1 MNPFPTEDGWQFYDT
16 SKTSAEIVTG
26 LYQAI
31 YEAAKKHHTLIMGCN
46 TIGHLG
52 AGLMQL
58 QRTGDDTSGI
68 TWERTKKMGVNTL
81 AFCLPQHGTF
91 FDVDADCVGITGS
104 IPWSLNRQWADVV
117 AESGTSLFVSAK
129 PGVLTAEENEE
140 LHQIMLKASRQD
152 HHKIP
157 LDWEETDC
165 PEVWGDEEE
174 EVEYNWYE
182 EAGPVAKGND
192 QLYHAYI
199 PLS

>member
-1 MNPFPTEDGWQFYDT
+1 MNPFPTEDGWHFYDT

-31 YEAAKKHHTLIMGCN
+31 YETAKKHHTLIMGCN

-91 FDVDADCVGITGS
+91 FDIDADCVGIMGP

-129 PGVLTAEENEE
+129 PGVLSRRKRRTAPDHDKSFPAGSSQNPVR
-140 LHQIMLKASRQD
+140 LGRNRLPGSMGRRRGRSRIQ
-152 HHKIP
+152 
-157 LDWEETDC
+157 LVRRSRTDR
-165 PEVWGDEEE
+165 
-174 EVEYNWYE
+174 
-182 EAGPVAKGND
+182 KGK
-192 QLYHAYI
+192 
-199 PLS
+199 

>member
-1 MNPFPTEDGWQFYDT
+1 
-16 SKTSAEIVTG
+16 
-26 LYQAI
+26 
-31 YEAAKKHHTLIMGCN
+31 
-46 TIGHLG
+46 
-52 AGLMQL
+52 
-58 QRTGDDTSGI
+58 
-68 TWERTKKMGVNTL
+68 MGVNTL

-91 FDVDADCVGITGS
+91 FDIDADCVGIMGP
-104 IPWSLNRQWADVV
+104 IPWNLNRQWADVV

-140 LHQIMLKASRQD
+140 LHQIMIKASRQD

-182 EAGPVAKGND
+182 EAGPVAKGNNH
-192 QLYHAYI
+192 LFHAFI

>member
-1 MNPFPTEDGWQFYDT
+1 M
-16 SKTSAEIVTG
+16 
-26 LYQAI
+26 L
-31 YEAAKKHHTLIMGCN
+31 
-46 TIGHLG
+46 
-52 AGLMQL
+52 L
-58 QRTGDDTSGI
+58 QSP
-68 TWERTKKMGVNTL
+68 EPL
-81 AFCLPQHGTF
+81 CLSQQNQG
-91 FDVDADCVGITGS
+91 
-104 IPWSLNRQWADVV
+104 
-117 AESGTSLFVSAK
+117 
-129 PGVLTAEENEE
+129 LTAEENEE

>member
-1 MNPFPTEDGWQFYDT
+1 M
-16 SKTSAEIVTG
+16 
-26 LYQAI
+26 
-31 YEAAKKHHTLIMGCN
+31 
-46 TIGHLG
+46 
-52 AGLMQL
+52 
-58 QRTGDDTSGI
+58 
-68 TWERTKKMGVNTL
+68 
-81 AFCLPQHGTF
+81 
-91 FDVDADCVGITGS
+91 DADCVGITGS

-192 QLYHAYI
+192 QLYHMYI